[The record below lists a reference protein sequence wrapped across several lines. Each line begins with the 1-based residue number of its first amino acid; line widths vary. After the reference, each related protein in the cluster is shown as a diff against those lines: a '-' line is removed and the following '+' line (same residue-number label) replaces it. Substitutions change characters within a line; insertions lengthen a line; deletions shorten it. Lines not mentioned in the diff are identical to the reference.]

1 MNTALIT
8 SSLVLSAVLLQGCA
22 YRSHADNV
30 YADADTQRAH
40 SITMATVTAVR
51 VVTIERAPTGVGGA
65 AGANVG
71 LALGGFAGKGNG
83 QGSFVGSVLASVAG
97 DLAGQAIESRVARL
111 PGLEISMRLAPPPPR
126 PAPDRSGGAWRT
138 GRWRVRGPCRSA
150 SWLARPD
157 R

>member
-8 SSLVLSAVLLQGCA
+8 SSLLLSAVLLQGCA

-111 PGLEISMRLAPPPPR
+111 PGLEISMRLDDGQQISLVQAADEPFKKG
-126 PAPDRSGGAWRT
+126 D
-138 GRWRVRGPCRSA
+138 RVRVLSA
-150 SWLARPD
+150 EGKSRVS

>member
-8 SSLVLSAVLLQGCA
+8 SSLLLSAVLLQGCA

-30 YADADTQRAH
+30 YADSDTQRAH

-111 PGLEISMRLAPPPPR
+111 PGLEISMRLDDGQQISLVQAADEPFKKG
-126 PAPDRSGGAWRT
+126 D
-138 GRWRVRGPCRSA
+138 RVRVLSA
-150 SWLARPD
+150 EGKSRVS

>member
-1 MNTALIT
+1 MNKLLIASTLALC
-8 SSLVLSAVLLQGCA
+8 ALQLPGCA
-22 YRSHADNV
+22 WRS
-30 YADADTQRAH
+30 YADHVYTDADAQRAH

-71 LALGGFAGKGNG
+71 MALGSFAAKG

-111 PGLEISMRLAPPPPR
+111 PGLEISMRLDNGQQMSLVQAADEPFR
-126 PAPDRSGGAWRT
+126 KGD
-138 GRWRVRGPCRSA
+138 RVRVLSA
-150 SWLARPD
+150 EGKSRVS

>member
-65 AGANVG
+65 AGAHVG
-71 LALGGFAGKGNG
+71 LALGGFAGKGYG

-111 PGLEISMRLAPPPPR
+111 PGLEISMRLDDGQQISLVQAADEPFKKG
-126 PAPDRSGGAWRT
+126 D
-138 GRWRVRGPCRSA
+138 RVRVLSAEGRSRV
-150 SWLARPD
+150 SR
-157 R
+157 

>member
-1 MNTALIT
+1 MKTPLVA
-8 SSLVLSAVLLQGCA
+8 SALVLSAALLQGCA
-22 YRSHADNV
+22 YRSHAENV
-30 YADADTQRAH
+30 YADTETQRAH

-51 VVTIERAPTGVGGA
+51 VVTIERAPTGTGGA

-71 LALGGFAGKGNG
+71 MALGSFAAKG

-111 PGLEISMRLAPPPPR
+111 PGLEISLRL
-126 PAPDRSGGAWRT
+126 DGGQQISLVQAADEPFRK
-138 GRWRVRGPCRSA
+138 GDRVRVLSA
-150 SWLARPD
+150 EGKSRVT

>member
-1 MNTALIT
+1 MKSPLIT
-8 SSLVLSAVLLQGCA
+8 SALVLSALLQGCA
-22 YRSHADNV
+22 YRSHAENV
-30 YADADTQRAH
+30 YADTETQRAH

-51 VVTIERAPTGVGGA
+51 VVTIERAPTGTGGA

-71 LALGGFAGKGNG
+71 MALGSFASKG

-111 PGLEISMRLAPPPPR
+111 PGLEISVRLDDGQQISLVQAADEPFKKG
-126 PAPDRSGGAWRT
+126 D
-138 GRWRVRGPCRSA
+138 RVRVLSA
-150 SWLARPD
+150 EGKSRVS

>member
-8 SSLVLSAVLLQGCA
+8 TSLLLSAALLQGCA

-30 YADADTQRAH
+30 YADTDTQRAH

-51 VVTIERAPTGVGGA
+51 VVTIERSPTGVGGA
-65 AGANVG
+65 AGAQVG
-71 LALGGFAGKGNG
+71 LALGGFAGKGHG

-111 PGLEISMRLAPPPPR
+111 PGLEISMRLDDGQQISLVQAADEPFKKG
-126 PAPDRSGGAWRT
+126 D
-138 GRWRVRGPCRSA
+138 RVRVLSA
-150 SWLARPD
+150 EGKSRVS

>member
-1 MNTALIT
+1 MNPPLIT
-8 SSLVLSAVLLQGCA
+8 SALVLSAVLLQGCA
-22 YRSHADNV
+22 YRSHAENV
-30 YADADTQRAH
+30 YADTDTQRAH

-51 VVTIERAPTGVGGA
+51 VVTIERSPTGVGGA

-83 QGSFVGSVLASVAG
+83 QFVGSVLASVAG

-111 PGLEISMRLAPPPPR
+111 PGLEISMRLDDGQQISLVQSADEPFKKG
-126 PAPDRSGGAWRT
+126 D
-138 GRWRVRGPCRSA
+138 RVRVLSA
-150 SWLARPD
+150 EGKSRVS